1 MNALMLLWKD
11 VARDPMDIQSKHTR
25 CSWSVYSECCATRRC
40 VDFPHI
46 SVGCSFGNHW
56 RLSSAP
62 SLVQRH
68 YPFLQRG
75 VISKATTLCLFQH
88 FHPWQNQFHSVRLL
102 SGSNAFPA
110 LYTMNQRSWVDGIGF
125 PPSVWSRPVLKSKKI
140 HLIPEQIK
148 ITHPL
153 TTLSKY
159 GMHAPWCN
167 HLLAVDLTLDT
178 YCRNLVIN

>member
-1 MNALMLLWKD
+1 MGPMNAIMLLWKD

-75 VISKATTLCLFQH
+75 VISKATLCVSFNTFTHGKTNSIPSACSAAQTLFQRYT
-88 FHPWQNQFHSVRLL
+88 PWTSVHGWMELV
-102 SGSNAFPA
+102 FPPA
-110 LYTMNQRSWVDGIGF
+110 LGPDQNWSQRRSTCYL
-125 PPSVWSRPVLKSKKI
+125 SKSKWLMPSFALAESLPAFSKNCWKV
-140 HLIPEQIK
+140 LERK
-148 ITHPL
+148 L
-153 TTLSKY
+153 T
-159 GMHAPWCN
+159 
-167 HLLAVDLTLDT
+167 
-178 YCRNLVIN
+178 

>member
-1 MNALMLLWKD
+1 MGPMNALMLLWKD
-11 VARDPMDIQSKHTR
+11 VARDPMDIQCKHTR

-75 VISKATTLCLFQH
+75 VISKATFCVSFNTFTHGKTNSIPSACSAAQTLFQRYTPWTSVH
-88 FHPWQNQFHSVRLL
+88 GWMELVFPLRLVQTSTEVKEDPPDTWTNQNHTSSHHPVKIWYACPMVQPSTSCGFDTWYLL
-102 SGSNAFPA
+102 
-110 LYTMNQRSWVDGIGF
+110 
-125 PPSVWSRPVLKSKKI
+125 
-140 HLIPEQIK
+140 
-148 ITHPL
+148 
-153 TTLSKY
+153 
-159 GMHAPWCN
+159 
-167 HLLAVDLTLDT
+167 
-178 YCRNLVIN
+178 